1 LGEEVPR
8 THEWRSATR
17 WSIPGRTVAAS
28 LAVLSALSLPAANAL
43 AVTARSAGTVS
54 LNETGQLHKTSGHG
68 ITINQTLD
76 EAGSATG
83 TVKGMIYIHLK
94 FPAYGRVS
102 AEVNIYPRGS
112 SITGTATATYHSSG
126 ASASFTGTM
135 NVIRGTGAY
144 AHAHGSG
151 LSFTGTVQ
159 RSNDAVTVHLSGHM
173 ST

>member
-1 LGEEVPR
+1 MAA
-8 THEWRSATR
+8 THKTKRSRRPSLPVWRA
-17 WSIPGRTVAAS
+17 VAGVTA
-28 LAVLSALSLPAANAL
+28 ALSAVFALPAAAAA
-43 AVTARSAGTVS
+43 AVTARSAATIS
-54 LNETGQLHKTSGHG
+54 LNETGQLHKTSGRG
-68 ITINQTLD
+68 ITINQTLN

-83 TVKGMIYIHLK
+83 TVKGTIYIHLR
-94 FPAYGRVS
+94 FPSYGKVS
-102 AEVNIYPRGS
+102 AEVNIYPKGS

-135 NVIRGTGAY
+135 NVIRGRGSY

-159 RSNDAVTVHLSGHM
+159 RSNDAVTVHLSGRM